1 MVGGEIMVSDD
12 QYRIEGSA
20 ENWENGKLGLNPEC
34 AQPVSK
40 EVEQGLDKDL
50 DIVLVELRLPTMLHA
65 MLKAQAKAEGKGFN
79 FFLRETLEARLR
91 N

>member
-1 MVGGEIMVSDD
+1 M
-12 QYRIEGSA
+12 
-20 ENWENGKLGLNPEC
+20 
-34 AQPVSK
+34 
-40 EVEQGLDKDL
+40 DKDL

-65 MLKAQAKAEGKGFN
+65 MLKAQAKAEGKCFN